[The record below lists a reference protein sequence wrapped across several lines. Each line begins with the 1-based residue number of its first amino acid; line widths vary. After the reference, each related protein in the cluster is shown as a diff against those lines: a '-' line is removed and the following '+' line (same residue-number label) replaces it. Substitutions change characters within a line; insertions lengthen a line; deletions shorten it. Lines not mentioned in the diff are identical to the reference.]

1 MEQKK
6 KYTLEMAMRFRML
19 LAFANMLEAELVD
32 FESSAKRA
40 GYAIIHEQK
49 QAFNKLKHL
58 VIKLRSMD
66 QHLDA
71 EAQEGLG
78 ISSDFFRL
86 FCWRLSLNCKDDQ
99 LRWQQSYN
107 GLKAMFPAL
116 IDFDLTKDEKILYDN
131 YDIKEN
137 VSYEVHN

>member
-71 EAQEGLG
+71 EAQEGVG
-78 ISSDFFRL
+78 IS
-86 FCWRLSLNCKDDQ
+86 
-99 LRWQQSYN
+99 
-107 GLKAMFPAL
+107 
-116 IDFDLTKDEKILYDN
+116 
-131 YDIKEN
+131 
-137 VSYEVHN
+137 